1 MELTK
6 GYLLGLRSQ
15 ALEQRQ
21 KYLDLIQQANGAIA
35 MVDVLLTE
43 LDREEPECTNGNNAN
58 RRPSDKAVN
67 GNG

>member
-1 MELTK
+1 MAALDK
-6 GYLLGLRSQ
+6 DYLLALRNQ

-43 LDREEPECTNGNNAN
+43 LDRQDLPDTGKE
-58 RRPSDKAVN
+58 S
-67 GNG
+67 

>member
-1 MELTK
+1 MAALDK
-6 GYLLGLRSQ
+6 DYLLGLRGQ

-43 LDREEPECTNGNNAN
+43 LDREEPESVNAN
-58 RRPSDKAVN
+58 DAN
-67 GNG
+67 

>member
-1 MELTK
+1 MAALDK
-6 GYLLGLRSQ
+6 DYLLGLRGQ

-43 LDREEPECTNGNNAN
+43 LNRAEPEQEHDDAI
-58 RRPSDKAVN
+58 
-67 GNG
+67 

>member
-1 MELTK
+1 MAALDED
-6 GYLLGLRSQ
+6 YLLGLRNQ

-43 LDREEPECTNGNNAN
+43 ISRMDPPDSRAQSTKTEE
-58 RRPSDKAVN
+58 
-67 GNG
+67 

>member
-1 MELTK
+1 MAALDE
-6 GYLLGLRSQ
+6 GYLLGLRNQ

-43 LDREEPECTNGNNAN
+43 ISRMDPPDSQAQSTKTEE
-58 RRPSDKAVN
+58 
-67 GNG
+67 

>member
-1 MELTK
+1 MAALDED
-6 GYLLGLRSQ
+6 YLLGLRNQ

-43 LDREEPECTNGNNAN
+43 ISRMDSPDSRAQSTKTEE
-58 RRPSDKAVN
+58 
-67 GNG
+67 

>member
-1 MELTK
+1 MAALDK
-6 GYLLGLRSQ
+6 DYLLGLRSQ

-43 LDREEPECTNGNNAN
+43 LDREEPENQDGNAI
-58 RRPSDKAVN
+58 
-67 GNG
+67 

>member
-1 MELTK
+1 MAALDK
-6 GYLLGLRSQ
+6 AYLLDLRNQ

-43 LDREEPECTNGNNAN
+43 LDRQDPPAKHKEE
-58 RRPSDKAVN
+58 
-67 GNG
+67 

>member
-1 MELTK
+1 MAALDKE
-6 GYLLGLRSQ
+6 YLLGLRNQ

-43 LDREEPECTNGNNAN
+43 IDREEPENQDGNAI
-58 RRPSDKAVN
+58 
-67 GNG
+67 

>member
-1 MELTK
+1 MAALDK
-6 GYLLGLRSQ
+6 DYLLGLRGQ

-43 LDREEPECTNGNNAN
+43 LNRAEPEQQH
-58 RRPSDKAVN
+58 DDAV
-67 GNG
+67 

>member
-1 MELTK
+1 MAALDK

-43 LDREEPECTNGNNAN
+43 LDRTENSDGN
-58 RRPSDKAVN
+58 DAV
-67 GNG
+67 

>member
-1 MELTK
+1 MAALDK
-6 GYLLGLRSQ
+6 DYLLGLRVQ

-43 LDREEPECTNGNNAN
+43 LNRAEPEQQNDDAI
-58 RRPSDKAVN
+58 
-67 GNG
+67 

>member
-1 MELTK
+1 MAALDK
-6 GYLLGLRSQ
+6 DYLLGLRNQ

-43 LDREEPECTNGNNAN
+43 IDREEPENQNGN
-58 RRPSDKAVN
+58 AV
-67 GNG
+67 

>member
-1 MELTK
+1 MAALDKE
-6 GYLLGLRSQ
+6 YLLGLRSQ

-43 LDREEPECTNGNNAN
+43 LNRAEPEQQNDDAI
-58 RRPSDKAVN
+58 
-67 GNG
+67 